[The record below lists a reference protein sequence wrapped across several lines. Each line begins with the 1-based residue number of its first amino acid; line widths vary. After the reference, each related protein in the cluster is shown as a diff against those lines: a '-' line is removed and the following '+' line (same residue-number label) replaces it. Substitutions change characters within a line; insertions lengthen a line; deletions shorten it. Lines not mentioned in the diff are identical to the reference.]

1 MSQLLLNTLN
11 NLEYSDHFLKQLKRY
26 LRTGNVPQ
34 VNTDRGQKKF
44 EERYQDDYV
53 IEGDH
58 IVYEP
63 LNLELV
69 SGKDR
74 DEKLKKMYD
83 DLKIG
88 TGAGIKSFYSKVMN
102 KYLGISREDIRKFL
116 EKQSPYQLT
125 KQEPKIVNK
134 PIITRYPN
142 ERWQADLIDVEA
154 YAKDNQNHKYI
165 LTIIDN
171 FSKYVFAKGLV
182 KRDAVSI
189 LEAFEDIIENQALH
203 TYPKIIQ
210 TDNGGEFKNKT
221 FQDWAKLN
229 DIKLKLSLSHTPTSN
244 ALIENFNN
252 ILRKMIREGFIR
264 TNSLNWIDHLDD
276 YLYNRN
282 NTKHTTTKYTPDEL
296 WRRGRNPIDNND
308 YNYDELHKA
317 SDNIQNKARKKL
329 ALNKAVKYKDGDKV
343 RVLMKS
349 LYAKIRKLYKSGDK
363 KYVVAKYTPDIYTI
377 VTTPAVKGLDAEF
390 VKPRYKLIDPN
401 GNYVLTELKRN
412 NPNAKRGHKLFFASE
427 LQKVDEENIPTKG
440 IKQEDAIELNQPMID
455 FNNVMEKQ
463 KVKTISTT
471 PDDPLTKVHQTRSR
485 TKQQESPPTKI
496 HQTRS
501 RGLTK

>member
-1 MSQLLLNTLN
+1 
-11 NLEYSDHFLKQLKRY
+11 
-26 LRTGNVPQ
+26 
-34 VNTDRGQKKF
+34 
-44 EERYQDDYV
+44 
-53 IEGDH
+53 
-58 IVYEP
+58 
-63 LNLELV
+63 
-69 SGKDR
+69 
-74 DEKLKKMYD
+74 MYD

-154 YAKDNQNHKYI
+154 YAKDNHNHKYI

-229 DIKLKLSLSHTPTSN
+229 NIKLKLSLSHTPTSN

-252 ILRKMIREGFIR
+252 IFNPKPEPL
-264 TNSLNWIDHLDD
+264 
-276 YLYNRN
+276 
-282 NTKHTTTKYTPDEL
+282 PP
-296 WRRGRNPIDNND
+296 GR
-308 YNYDELHKA
+308 
-317 SDNIQNKARKKL
+317 
-329 ALNKAVKYKDGDKV
+329 
-343 RVLMKS
+343 
-349 LYAKIRKLYKSGDK
+349 
-363 KYVVAKYTPDIYTI
+363 
-377 VTTPAVKGLDAEF
+377 
-390 VKPRYKLIDPN
+390 
-401 GNYVLTELKRN
+401 
-412 NPNAKRGHKLFFASE
+412 LFE
-427 LQKVDEENIPTKG
+427 C
-440 IKQEDAIELNQPMID
+440 IELNYQNRILRSKNILECKKFKIEPTQRGGI
-455 FNNVMEKQ
+455 NNIY
-463 KVKTISTT
+463 THI
-471 PDDPLTKVHQTRSR
+471 
-485 TKQQESPPTKI
+485 
-496 HQTRS
+496 
-501 RGLTK
+501 